1 MDAQCS
7 LCGTNKMF
15 IYYLDLDSYFKS
27 AVHFRTCASPCG
39 IDGRQSGTGTG
50 FLWQIL
56 CFSPVATD
64 VSTFAFLFKA
74 ALHRRVNRQSLR
86 SCQKLLLSRKP
97 GSVHKA
103 MFFSPFIL
111 NFHVSKLR
119 TKSIHAENV
128 ACCMSQ
134 HVSSVTPLP
143 RFPKFGGRG
152 GCLHTYVHT
161 YIRT

>member
-15 IYYLDLDSYFKS
+15 IYYFDLDSYFKS

-86 SCQKLLLSRKP
+86 SCQKLLLSRKL
-97 GSVHKA
+97 GSVHKV

-143 RFPKFGGRG
+143 RFPIWGEG